1 MTRERMLEDLLSAAI
16 DLAEARRQDSDT
28 AEEWDALERAIIAAE
43 SPTEP
48 IYAFEGGWFLRRSN
62 ESIDPNNIGVDAV
75 DLDDLEVIA
84 RSIEEDV
91 DHGFRGWFVV
101 DELVAP
107 SGRTWTRCLVA
118 VECLKRM
125 GLLRERGLDNRIYL
139 ADGFSADK
147 AVESFRREAGLPRS
161 K

>member
-16 DLAEARRQDSDT
+16 ALAEARRQDSDT

-48 IYAFEGGWFLRRSN
+48 TYAFEGGRFLRRSN

-75 DLDDLEVIA
+75 GLEDLEVIA
-84 RSIEEDV
+84 RSIEEHG
-91 DHGFRGWFVV
+91 DHSFRGWFVV

-107 SGRTWTRCLVA
+107 SGHTWVKCLTA

-125 GLLRERGLDNRIYL
+125 GLLRERGLDNRIYP
-139 ADGFSADK
+139 AEGFSAD
-147 AVESFRREAGLPRS
+147 AAIAAFRHEAGLPLS
-161 K
+161 E